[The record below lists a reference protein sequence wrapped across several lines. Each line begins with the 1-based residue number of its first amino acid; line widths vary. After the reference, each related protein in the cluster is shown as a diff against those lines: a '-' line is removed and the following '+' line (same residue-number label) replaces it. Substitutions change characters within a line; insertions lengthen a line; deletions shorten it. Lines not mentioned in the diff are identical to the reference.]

1 MNIQKNP
8 FSINKPIKENY
19 LETLFKKIKNKM
31 KDIML
36 DLETLG
42 NKENPVIIQLSAIQ
56 FDIKTGEIG
65 KIFNYLINPMSCKT
79 EGLEVSKST
88 VEWWLS
94 QNTELVKEVLGKS
107 IIEGLNLKEV
117 LNRFSNYLEIIRAN
131 EGSLNV
137 WGNGILSDNLWIQS
151 AYKAC
156 NINPSIYY
164 NEHKDVRTLVDL
176 SRNLLIVDVKK
187 EIVFAG
193 NQHNALDNCKH
204 QIKYCS
210 EIYKLLQIK

>member
-1 MNIQKNP
+1 
-8 FSINKPIKENY
+8 
-19 LETLFKKIKNKM
+19 M

-42 NKENPVIIQLSAIQ
+42 NEESPIIIQLSAIQ
-56 FDIKTGEIG
+56 FDLKTGNIG

-94 QNTELVKEVLGKS
+94 QDTELVKNVLGKS
-107 IIEGLNLKEV
+107 IIEGLNLIEI
-117 LNRFSNYLEIIRAN
+117 LNRFSNYIENIRSD

-137 WGNGILSDNLWIQS
+137 WGNGILSDNLWLQS

-156 NINPSIYY
+156 NLKFPINY

-176 SRNLLIVDVKK
+176 SRSILNVDIKK
-187 EIVFAG
+187 EISFIG
-193 NQHNALDNCKH
+193 KQHDSLDDCKH

-210 EIYKLLQIK
+210 EIYNKLLK